1 MLTRFSLFV
10 FAVVLISLSTSLAQA
25 QSPSKPRV
33 ELKTSL
39 GTIVLELDRAAAP
52 KTVDNF
58 LEYVR
63 SGHYDG
69 TVFHRVIKDFM
80 AQGGGYDRDLKA
92 KPTRAP
98 IVNEGEQA
106 EKAGLKNDRGTI
118 AMARTADPHSA
129 TAQFFIN
136 FKDNA
141 FLNHSAAQAQIPPPC
156 KVPNPVPGCARF
168 GWGYTAFGRVVSGMD
183 VVDKMAEIPTGAGGP
198 FPTDVPKTPIV
209 IERATILTP

>member
-1 MLTRFSLFV
+1 MRPALFASLLL
-10 FAVVLISLSTSLAQA
+10 AATLSLNSAAFAQA
-25 QSPSKPRV
+25 SAKPRV

-39 GTIVLELDRAAAP
+39 GSVVLELDRAAAP

-58 LEYVR
+58 LEYVKA
-63 SGHYDG
+63 GHYDG

-80 AQGGGYDRDLKA
+80 AQGGGFDQELKQKA
-92 KPTRAP
+92 TRP
-98 IVNEGEQA
+98 PVVNEGEQA

-141 FLNHSAAQAQIPPPC
+141 FLNHSAAQAQVPPVC
-156 KVPNPVPGCARF
+156 KVPNPVAGCARY
-168 GWGYTAFGRVVSGMD
+168 GWGYTVFGRVVSGMD
-183 VVDKMAEIPTGAGGP
+183 VVDKMAEVPTGSGGP

-209 IERATILTP
+209 LERAVIVSQ